1 MHSDSMIHYA
11 GQVTVMRYIEAN
23 KLPTWS
29 SICQVSVIWK
39 PMNCWEM
46 TRMAA
51 IMERIDK
58 NEIKRSLRYWINAIQ
73 KMTAL

>member
-51 IMERIDK
+51 IMERI
-58 NEIKRSLRYWINAIQ
+58 
-73 KMTAL
+73 